1 MSRSENVQRFIDAGL
16 ALAKTGY
23 TRTQMYDLLR
33 DSLPES
39 QYVQHLRAVESRDL
53 KIFRDFMTG
62 ADVRDLRS
70 TYQLKS
76 LNYRDGIGKG
86 LKRIKKIL
94 GLSETLRE
102 MLAGLETDEGRE
114 FWLERAVRAL
124 EQVKEED

>member
-1 MSRSENVQRFIDAGL
+1 
-16 ALAKTGY
+16 
-23 TRTQMYDLLR
+23 MYDLLR